1 MSSNSNQPP
10 EQAPH
15 GGIQDSLFALR
26 DSLMNLKMS
35 LLELAEFS
43 DEQAQQF
50 AQEETQQL
58 MSRLRP

>member
-1 MSSNSNQPP
+1 MSNAGNQPP
-10 EQAPH
+10 AQPPH

-43 DEQAQQF
+43 DSQAQQF

-58 MSRLRP
+58 LSRLRP